1 MSDATVQFD
10 AVEFDAVDV
19 RRVRTRRGVDAS
31 VRVSGAEGQ
40 APLLYLHGAGGLG
53 STEPLLEA
61 LSDRFQVFAPEWPGF
76 GDDQTEGYLEDM
88 SDFTLHGWDLLEA
101 LGLTSGRAQLPFL
114 AGHSMGGMIAAEM
127 AAINP
132 GGLAGLAL
140 LSSAGLWLD
149 DHPIPDIFAML
160 PFELAETLFVDAKAG
175 EAALTAGLDFS
186 DDQALRQFL
195 VGNARKLGTAGK
207 ILFPI
212 PNRRLSKRLYRI
224 TTPTVLVWGAQD
236 KLIPPLYGEAFQQR
250 LTATDARLE
259 VIDGAAHMLPYE
271 QPVAAANAVASLLT

>member
-1 MSDATVQFD
+1 MSTGDAGS
-10 AVEFDAVDV
+10 APVEI

-40 APLLYLHGAGGLG
+40 PPLLYLHGAGGLG
-53 STEPLLEA
+53 TTEPLLDA
-61 LSDRFQVFAPEWPGF
+61 LARRFQVFAPEWPGF
-76 GDDQTEGYLEDM
+76 GEDQTEGYLEDM
-88 SDFTLHGWDLLEA
+88 SDFTLHGWDLLNT
-101 LGLTSGRAQLPFL
+101 LGLTERGPERRQLPFL

-132 GGLAGLAL
+132 AGLAGLAL

-160 PFELAETLFVDAKAG
+160 PFELAETLFVDATAG
-175 EAALTAGLDFS
+175 EATLTAGMDFS
-186 DDQALRQFL
+186 DDQALRLFL

-207 ILFPI
+207 IMFPI

-236 KLIPPLYGEAFQQR
+236 KLVPPLYGEAFQQR
-250 LTATDARLE
+250 LTATTARLQ
-259 VIDGAAHMLPYE
+259 VIEGAAHMLPYE
-271 QPVAAANAVASLLT
+271 QPVAAADAVATLLT